1 MSHVKLHQHRHVW
14 NVRWENDSRKN
25 VEMIVVSLLYLC
37 SFCCDTP
44 WVSGKGR
51 RQKEAFSASLF
62 FSQFSLAV
70 AASEISTNQ
79 TQMRLL
85 TANEFMT
92 ANTQTDTH
100 AHTRCHMCT
109 FIFSTLK
116 KKPNKPLF
124 PSPLCALNPQ
134 AMSVDTPSVYI
145 YAHTHTRAHTADHD
159 EWSPQG
165 GADKERPLPPAILLS
180 LALHTHSFIHFPFPP
195 SGLSRAHILFLISS
209 LTHSPAALNPFC
221 ISVLNSCSSFK
232 HPLLINLLPRFFDS
246 CAPVLLAPSEVLPN
260 KKHLQSEIWT
270 WTLNSGLVCLG
281 EFSIRRATVY
291 TGRCSHTQRHLP
303 PYM

>member
-1 MSHVKLHQHRHVW
+1 
-14 NVRWENDSRKN
+14 
-25 VEMIVVSLLYLC
+25 MIVVSLLYLC
-37 SFCCDTP
+37 SFCCDTR

-51 RQKEAFSASLF
+51 RQKEAFSAFLLFPSL
-62 FSQFSLAV
+62 V
-70 AASEISTNQ
+70 SEISTNQ
-79 TQMRLL
+79 TLMRLL
-85 TANEFMT
+85 TANEVT
-92 ANTQTDTH
+92 ANTHTH
-100 AHTRCHMCT
+100 THTLPHVH
-109 FIFSTLK
+109 FHLFNYK

-124 PSPLCALNPQ
+124 PSVLWTHRPWVWTRRPC
-134 AMSVDTPSVYI
+134 TFT
-145 YAHTHTRAHTADHD
+145 HTHTHTLPIMMNDPLRAELTRETTSSCYSSFFGPSH
-159 EWSPQG
+159 
-165 GADKERPLPPAILLS
+165 S
-180 LALHTHSFIHFPFPP
+180 LIHFPP
-195 SGLSRAHILFLISS
+195 SGLSHTRVLFLISS

-281 EFSIRRATVY
+281 EVSIRRATAY
-291 TGRCSHTQRHLP
+291 TGRCSHTQRHLA

>member
-1 MSHVKLHQHRHVW
+1 
-14 NVRWENDSRKN
+14 
-25 VEMIVVSLLYLC
+25 MIVVSLLYLC
-37 SFCCDTP
+37 SFCCDTR

-51 RQKEAFSASLF
+51 RKKEAFSAFLLFPSL
-62 FSQFSLAV
+62 V
-70 AASEISTNQ
+70 SEISTNQ
-79 TQMRLL
+79 TLMRLL
-85 TANEFMT
+85 TANEVMT
-92 ANTQTDTH
+92 ANTHTH
-100 AHTRCHMCT
+100 THTLPHVH
-109 FIFSTLK
+109 FHLFNYK
-116 KKPNKPLF
+116 KNLTNLC
-124 PSPLCALNPQ
+124 SPLCSEPTGHECGHAVRVHL
-134 AMSVDTPSVYI
+134 
-145 YAHTHTRAHTADHD
+145 HTHTYTHTLPIMMNDPLRAELTRETTSSCYSSFFGPSH
-159 EWSPQG
+159 
-165 GADKERPLPPAILLS
+165 S
-180 LALHTHSFIHFPFPP
+180 LIHFPP
-195 SGLSRAHILFLISS
+195 SGLSRTRVLFLISS

-281 EFSIRRATVY
+281 EVSIRRATAY